1 MLAIPTVNG
10 IHKFLVN
17 NCNLP
22 LLGICQTKFQTSSCQ
37 GFLIDPYLSTNFS
50 DSTEDFDRLH
60 SVKHLF
66 FLRDGLTDEQIET
79 LKNELVLK
87 FMYDAPN
94 VRYVKKEKNGLLPM
108 EWKISHYEKVPP
120 LDFLKHEEEVFLQKK
135 LPYVD
140 IEFITRRIPTLM
152 SFSEIL
158 GDLDGPG
165 TRLETKCFL
174 FCDMK
179 FNYNPIR
186 QRDEKAPEYVDGVT
200 FKASIPNLKFDKER
214 FEEMVKKGSSYVWGK
229 ILLKVG
235 IRCENGYKIHE
246 FHNGKKQWYE
256 KFENEM
262 EDTKDFLEMTFKL

>member
-22 LLGICQTKFQTSSCQ
+22 LLGICQTKFQTSSCYR
-37 GFLIDPYLSTNFS
+37 FLTDPYLYLSTNFS
-50 DSTEDFDRLH
+50 DSTEDFDRLY

-87 FMYDAPN
+87 FMYDALE
-94 VRYVKKEKNGLLPM
+94 VRYVKKEEIPM
-108 EWKISHYEKVPP
+108 EWKNSGYEKDPP
-120 LDFLKHEEEVFLQKK
+120 LNVLKLEEEVFSQNKF
-135 LPYVD
+135 PYVD
-140 IEFITRRIPTLM
+140 IEFRTRRIPTLM

-158 GDLDGPG
+158 GDLNGPE

-179 FNYNPIR
+179 FDYNPIR
-186 QRDEKAPEYVDGVT
+186 QRNEKAPEYVNGVT

>member
-22 LLGICQTKFQTSSCQ
+22 LLGICQTKFKTSSCH
-37 GFLIDPYLSTNFS
+37 GFLNDPYLSTKIS
-50 DSTEDFDRLH
+50 ESTKDFDRLY

-79 LKNELVLK
+79 MKKELVLK
-87 FMYDAPN
+87 FRYDAPN
-94 VRYVKKEKNGLLPM
+94 VRYVKKEENRLLPM

-120 LDFLKHEEEVFLQKK
+120 LDVLKLEEQVFLQNN

-165 TRLETKCFL
+165 TRLGTKCFL

-186 QRDEKAPEYVDGVT
+186 QRNEKAPEYVDGVT
-200 FKASIPNLKFDKER
+200 FKAFIPNLKFDRER

-256 KFENEM
+256 KFEDKM
-262 EDTKDFLEMTFKL
+262 EGTKDFLEMTFKL

>member
-1 MLAIPTVNG
+1 MLAIPTITG

-22 LLGICQTKFQTSSCQ
+22 LLGICQTRFQTSCQ
-37 GFLIDPYLSTNFS
+37 GLLMDPYLPTNFS
-50 DSTEDFDRLH
+50 DSTEDLDHLY
-60 SVKHLF
+60 SVKYLF
-66 FLRDGLTDEQIET
+66 FLKDGLTDEQIET
-79 LKNELVLK
+79 LKKELLIK
-87 FMYDAPN
+87 FRYDAPN
-94 VRYVKKEKNGLLPM
+94 VRYVKKGLLPM

-120 LDFLKHEEEVFLQKK
+120 LQFLKLEEKIFLENNQ
-135 LPYVD
+135 PYVD

-158 GDLDGPG
+158 GDLDGPE
-165 TRLETKCFL
+165 TRLGTKCFL

-179 FNYNPIR
+179 FYYNPIR
-186 QRDEKAPEYVDGVT
+186 ERSKKAPEYVDGVT
-200 FKASIPNLKFDKER
+200 FKAFMPNLKFDKER
-214 FEEMVKKGSSYVWGK
+214 FEEMVEKGSSYVWGK

-256 KFENEM
+256 KFENKM
-262 EDTKDFLEMTFKL
+262 EGTKDFLEMTFKL